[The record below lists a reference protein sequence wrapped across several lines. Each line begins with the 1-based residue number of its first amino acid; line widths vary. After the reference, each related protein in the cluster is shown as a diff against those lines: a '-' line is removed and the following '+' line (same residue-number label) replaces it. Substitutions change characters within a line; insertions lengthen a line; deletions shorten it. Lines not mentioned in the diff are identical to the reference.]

1 MKVSLTIILA
11 GIISSLNAA
20 DWPNWQGPNY
30 NGISSETEWDPD
42 KIGNMIWKAQV
53 GVGFAGVSVSE
64 GRLYTLGH
72 DGKRR
77 DGSET
82 VHCLDAQ
89 TGKKIWSDTYEAELL
104 PNLHEGGPAT
114 TPTLHRGKVY
124 TLGKDGKFKSYNA
137 KDGKKIWERDLLKDS
152 AMQKPAEWGFAGS
165 PLIVGEMIVVEAAH
179 TIAYSLDEG
188 EVIWKSERFKPA
200 YASPVLFNYEGKDL
214 LITLKTEGLVILEAS
229 TGKTVTINEWKTRF
243 STNATTPIVIDNKVF
258 ISTGYGRGCGLYT
271 FDGKRLKE
279 VYSNKAISN
288 HMANCVVIDEHL
300 YGISGNTHGAEKK
313 ELICMELETGNVKWK
328 EGSFGCG
335 TVTAAAGKLIVFSE
349 RGELAVGAASPKKFE
364 SLAREQVNRGRCW
377 TVPVLSN
384 GIIYTRNASGNLV
397 AVGVGKGF

>member
-1 MKVSLTIILA
+1 MTVS
-11 GIISSLNAA
+11 
-20 DWPNWQGPNY
+20 
-30 NGISSETEWDPD
+30 
-42 KIGNMIWKAQV
+42 
-53 GVGFAGVSVSE
+53 
-64 GRLYTLGH
+64 
-72 DGKRR
+72 
-77 DGSET
+77 
-82 VHCLDAQ
+82 
-89 TGKKIWSDTYEAELL
+89 
-104 PNLHEGGPAT
+104 
-114 TPTLHRGKVY
+114 
-124 TLGKDGKFKSYNA
+124 
-137 KDGKKIWERDLLKDS
+137 
-152 AMQKPAEWGFAGS
+152 
-165 PLIVGEMIVVEAAH
+165 
-179 TIAYSLDEG
+179 
-188 EVIWKSERFKPA
+188 
-200 YASPVLFNYEGKDL
+200 
-214 LITLKTEGLVILEAS
+214 
-229 TGKTVTINEWKTRF
+229 EWKTRF
-243 STNATTPIVIDNKVF
+243 STNATTPIVVGNKVF

-328 EGSFGCG
+328 EGGFGCG

>member
-200 YASPVLFNYEGKDL
+200 YASPVLFNYGGKDL
-214 LITLKTEGLVILEAS
+214 LITLKTEGLVILES
-229 TGKTVTINEWKTRF
+229 RTGKTVTVSEWKTRF
-243 STNATTPIVIDNKVF
+243 STNATTPIVVGNKVF
-258 ISTGYGRGCGLYT
+258 ISTGYGRGCGLYI

>member
-1 MKVSLTIILA
+1 MRISLTIILS
-11 GIISSLNAA
+11 GIISSLDAA

-42 KIGNMIWKAQV
+42 KIGNVIWKAQV
-53 GVGFAGVSVSE
+53 GVGFAGVSVSK

-82 VHCLDAQ
+82 VYCFDAKN
-89 TGKKIWSDTYEAELL
+89 GKEIWSDTYKAELL
-104 PNLHEGGPAT
+104 PRLHEGGPAA
-114 TPTLHRGKVY
+114 TPTVHLGKVY
-124 TLGKDGKFKSYNA
+124 SLGKDGKFKSYNA
-137 KDGKKIWERDLLKDS
+137 KDGKKLWERDLLKDS

-179 TIAYSLDEG
+179 TIAYSLREG
-188 EVIWKSERFKPA
+188 EIIWKSERFKPA
-200 YASPVLFNYEGKDL
+200 YASPVLFNFGGKDL

-243 STNATTPIVIDNKVF
+243 STNATTPMVIDNKVF
-258 ISTGYGRGCGLYT
+258 ISTGYGRGCGLYN

-288 HMANCVVIDEHL
+288 HMANCVVIDKHL

-313 ELICMELETGNVKWK
+313 ELVCMEFETGKVKWK
-328 EGSFGCG
+328 EGGFGCG
-335 TVTAAAGKLIVFSE
+335 TVTAADGKLIVFSE
-349 RGELAVGAASPKKFE
+349 RGELAVGVASPKKFE

-397 AVGVGKGF
+397 AVGVGKGS